1 MAWEQPEVPFNA
13 LPDLPPI
20 IEVVT
25 AAVLKKA
32 ILASRALAEL
42 KGSCLRLPR
51 PEILLNTVILQES
64 KDSSAIENIV
74 TTQDALYQA
83 ILNPTDRMPSE
94 VKEVLRYREALYSG
108 IAELEKTPVFKAG
121 MTVKIMQR
129 LRGISGASYRT
140 QPGTTLANP
149 ATGKV
154 IYTPPEPAHIQQK
167 MDAWE
172 RFVNTDEQFDPLI
185 KMALMHYQFEAIH
198 PFSDGNGR
206 TGRILNVLY
215 LMQQGLIT
223 QPVLY
228 HSSYIIQHKSDYYRT
243 LREVT
248 EQDRWEPWILFML
261 DAVAETSQ
269 YTLRFIEQMLAMK
282 EETLEAI
289 RQISQKMPAYELN
302 ELLFSYP
309 YVKVKTLI
317 DKGLGT
323 RPTVS
328 NYLDQLVQQNILTA
342 TRIGRENYY
351 INYRLM
357 RLLTSAQK
365 RDV

>member
-1 MAWEQPEVPFNA
+1 MAWTQSELPFNS
-13 LPDLPPI
+13 LPDLPPVAD
-20 IEVVT
+20 VVT
-25 AAVLKKA
+25 SAVLKKA
-32 ILASRALAEL
+32 IVASRSLAEL

-83 ILNPTDRMPSE
+83 ILNPSDRMPSE

-108 IAELEKTPVFKAG
+108 IEELGRTPVFKAS

-129 LRGISGASYRT
+129 LRGISGAGYRT
-140 QPGTTLANP
+140 QPGTTLSNP
-149 ATGKV
+149 STRRV
-154 IYTPPEPAHIQQK
+154 IYTPPEPVHIRDK
-167 MDAWE
+167 MNAWE
-172 RFVNTDEQFDPLI
+172 RFVNVDEQFDPII

-198 PFSDGNGR
+198 PFSNGNGR

-215 LMQQGLIT
+215 LMQQGLLT

-248 EQDRWEPWILFML
+248 EYDRWEPWILFML
-261 DAVAETSQ
+261 EAVAETSQ
-269 YTLRFIEQMLAMK
+269 STLRFIEQMLTLK
-282 EETLEAI
+282 EEMLVAI
-289 RQISQKMPAYELN
+289 RHISQKMPAYELN

-317 DKGLGT
+317 DRGLGT

-328 NYLDQLVQQNILTA
+328 NYLDQLAKQNLLVIV
-342 TRIGRENYY
+342 RVGRENYFV
-351 INYRLM
+351 NHRLM
-357 RLLTSAQK
+357 ELLTGSSK

>member
-1 MAWEQPEVPFNA
+1 MAWNQSEIPYNN
-13 LPDLPPI
+13 LPNLPPAI
-20 IEVVT
+20 DVVT
-25 AAVLKKA
+25 TAVLKKA
-32 ILASRALAEL
+32 IMASRSLAEL

-51 PEILLNTVILQES
+51 PEILLNTIILQES

-94 VKEVLRYREALYSG
+94 VKEVLRYREALYLG
-108 IAELEKTPVFKAG
+108 ITELEQTPVLKAS

-129 LRGISGASYRT
+129 LRGITGAGYRSLL
-140 QPGTTLANP
+140 GTTLSNP
-149 ATGKV
+149 ATRTV
-154 IYTPPEPAHIQQK
+154 IYTPPEPEYIQNK
-167 MDAWE
+167 MNEWE
-172 RFVNTDEQFDPLI
+172 RFVNLDEQFDPLI

-223 QPVLY
+223 QPILY
-228 HSSYIIQHKSDYYRT
+228 HSSYIIQHKSEYYRT

-248 EQDRWEPWILFML
+248 EHDKWEPWILFML
-261 DAVAETSQ
+261 DAIAETSQ
-269 YTLRFIEQMLAMK
+269 NTLRFIEQMLLLK
-282 EETLEAI
+282 EEMLRAI
-289 RQISQKMPAYELN
+289 RKISQKMPAYELN

-317 DKGLGT
+317 DQGLGT

-328 NYLDQLVQQNILTA
+328 NYLDQLSQQGLLIVLKV
-342 TRIGRENYY
+342 GRENYY
-351 INYRLM
+351 VNHQLM
-357 RLLTSAQK
+357 NLLTGAAK
-365 RDV
+365 